1 LIPNSTSLLQIV
13 ILTTGIY
20 VVLGFLR
27 TTRGSGLVRGLGVT
41 LLVGVVGLWGLSKY
55 LVLEELDHIIQGITG
70 YVVVILA
77 ILFQPE
83 LRRGIVHLGENPLLG
98 RLLKARRREVVTEV
112 VQAVVS
118 MAKKRQ
124 GALIAFERKFALDAF
139 IERAVK
145 VDAEVN
151 RFLVDSIFHHGSAL
165 HDGAIIIRQDR
176 IAAASCLF
184 PLTENIEISK
194 STGTRHR
201 AALGLTEETD
211 AVTVTVSEETGEI
224 ALSREGKMQRRV
236 PQSKIEQ
243 VLREALGSD
252 DGEASDAEGGRS
264 KAPSW
269 LRGVFTEN
277 LPRKAASIAM
287 AIGLFW
293 VAHQDITATQEFTL
307 RVVGAPNETAPTETE
322 GVLIVVLPSEDFH
335 LVTPT
340 ADQSI
345 IVDITG
351 TRADVDGLG
360 AAISGRLEFSS
371 DPQTGVDLSFPL
383 DEVRWSGGSFAE
395 GLKIAWNERFPEPS
409 LRVERVGRPKRI
421 QLERKHLVIDSSDEN
436 PRYQHMLEQLTFR
449 PTTIE
454 VEGPL
459 GAIDQLDTEELA
471 LLFEPIVLTEEDT
484 NDWEGSIA
492 LSAALVAQGFALVGE
507 RTTVDVFLPIVP
519 EIQDLGSGHDFDIVL
534 VNMSGGG
541 VDPWELVD
549 MKARFDIKTTGILRE
564 RDSESD
570 AYAAERQRL
579 LGFVNDNLRVVV
591 DAGRITDS
599 LDSSSTTVPVEW
611 VWSKDW
617 REEMGVQDDPRAEL
631 SLELTSDADIKL
643 IRREP

>member
-1 LIPNSTSLLQIV
+1 VIPNTTSLLQIL

-27 TTRGSGLVRGLGVT
+27 TTRGSGLVKGLGVT

-112 VQAVVS
+112 VQAAVG

-124 GALIAFERKFALDAF
+124 GALIAFERQFALDAF

-151 RFLVDSIFHHGSAL
+151 RFLIDSIFHHGSAL

-211 AVTVTVSEETGEI
+211 AVTLTVSEETGEI

-236 PQSKIEQ
+236 PQSKIEA
-243 VLREALGSD
+243 VLREALGS
-252 DGEASDAEGGRS
+252 GEGDAKEGEGARS
-264 KAPSW
+264 QAPSW
-269 LRGVFTEN
+269 LFSFFTEN
-277 LPRKAASIAM
+277 LPRKAASVAM
-287 AIGLFW
+287 AMGLFW
-293 VAHQDITATQEFTL
+293 VAHQDISATQEFTL
-307 RVVGAPNETAPTETE
+307 RVIGATNETAPPTGTD
-322 GVLIVVLPSEDFH
+322 GVLVVILPSDEFH
-335 LVTPT
+335 LATPT
-340 ADQSI
+340 PEQQLV
-345 IVDITG
+345 VDITG
-351 TRADVDGLG
+351 TRAQVEGLG
-360 AAISGRLEFSS
+360 AAISGRLELEGT
-371 DPQTGVDLSFPL
+371 PQAGVDIDFPL
-383 DEVRWSGGSFAE
+383 EDVRWSGGSFAE
-395 GLKIAWNERFPEPS
+395 ELKIAWNERFPEPS
-409 LRVERVGRPKRI
+409 MKIEQVGRPKRF
-421 QLERKHLVIDSSDEN
+421 QLEARHIRVDSTNEN
-436 PRYQHMLEQLTFR
+436 PRYRHQPEGLTFR

-454 VEGPL
+454 IEGPL
-459 GAIDQLDTEELA
+459 GAIDLLDTADLA
-471 LLFEPIVLTEEDT
+471 LHFEPIVLTEEDT
-484 NDWEGSIA
+484 DDWEGGIA
-492 LSAALVAQGFALVGE
+492 LDADLVAQGFALVGRE
-507 RTTVDVFLPIVP
+507 TVDVFLPIVP
-519 EIQDLGSGHDFDIVL
+519 ETQNLDAAFEPDIVL
-534 VNMSGGG
+534 VDMSGRSL
-541 VDPWELVD
+541 DAWEQITQ
-549 MKARFDIKTTGILRE
+549 KARFEIQTTGILTE

-570 AYAAERQRL
+570 AYASERVRL
-579 LGFVNDNLRVVV
+579 IGFVRDNLRVIV

-599 LDSSSTTVPVEW
+599 PDSTSTTVPIEW

-617 REEMGVQDDPRAEL
+617 REEFDVQGDPRAEL
-631 SLELTSDADIKL
+631 SLELTSDPDIKL